1 MANRNTLHISR
12 IPDFTAWLQDTGW
25 TIEPT
30 KGLFEVLRAR
40 RPGRKAPLILY
51 SRMDAPQHVT
61 VLDKDVPLVRIFLRE
76 RRGANAEADTRRRD
90 PHR

>member
-12 IPDFTAWLQDTGW
+12 IPDFTAWLQETGW

-40 RPGRKAPLILY
+40 RRA
-51 SRMDAPQHVT
+51 
-61 VLDKDVPLVRIFLRE
+61 E
-76 RRGANAEADTRRRD
+76 R
-90 PHR
+90 HR